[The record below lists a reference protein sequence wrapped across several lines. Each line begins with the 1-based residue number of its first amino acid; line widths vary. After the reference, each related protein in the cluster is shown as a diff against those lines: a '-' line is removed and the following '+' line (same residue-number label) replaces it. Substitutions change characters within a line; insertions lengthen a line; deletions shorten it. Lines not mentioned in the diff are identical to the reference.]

1 MNSERSITV
10 PPEFDILI
18 KSGRILDGTGNPWYA
33 ADLGIQGGRITR
45 IQKDMDPRSA
55 RRVIDAQGLTV
66 CPGFIDTH
74 SHDDVYLL
82 VNPQCDD
89 KVLQGVTTNVIGN
102 CGISVSPLSE
112 EHGTEMSNLLAVMC
126 GQQTRAEGLDI
137 KSFGDYLAKLEA
149 LKPGVNVVP
158 LVGHATVRVAL
169 LGTANRAPSQSELKE
184 MKAQVARA
192 MQEGGFGLS
201 TGLIYAP
208 SNYARTEEI
217 VELAKAAAQFHGIY
231 TTHMRSEGD
240 AEPAAIGEA
249 LRIGQE
255 AGIPVHISHHK
266 VVGKNNWGK
275 SVDTLN
281 MISEARQRGIEVT
294 CDQYPYRAGSTFLAA
309 VLPPAVLAGG
319 PDVFRTK
326 LKDKA
331 FRAQVVETIKKDS
344 EEGWENLIKGAGF
357 EGLVI
362 SVSRHENYVG
372 KSISEIALS
381 ENRSPYDVIFDLVV
395 EEERGCIIILFM
407 MDEEDIVRIMRSPWT
422 MIGSDGIPGF
432 GVKKVHPRMT
442 GTFPRILGRYVREQA
457 ILTIEEAIRK
467 MTSLPAQTFGV
478 QGKGLL
484 KEGLDADVV
493 VFDPATILDKA
504 TYEEP
509 NQGPEGIHYVLV
521 NGEIAAQDGKVTGAT
536 SGKVLRHNL

>member
-1 MNSERSITV
+1 M

-18 KSGRILDGTGNPWYA
+18 RSGRILDGTGNPWHA
-33 ADLGIQGGRITR
+33 ADVGIQGGRITGIR
-45 IQKDMDPRSA
+45 KEMDPQLA
-55 RRVIDAQGLTV
+55 RRVIDAHGFTV

-82 VNPQCDD
+82 VNPRCDE
-89 KVLQGVTTNVIGN
+89 KILQGVTTNVIGN
-102 CGISVSPLSE
+102 CGISVSPLSD
-112 EHGTEMSNLLAVMC
+112 EHRAEMTSFLAVMC
-126 GQQTRAEGLDI
+126 GQQVRTEKLNI
-137 KSFGDYLAKLEA
+137 LTFGDYLTKLEA
-149 LKPGVNVVP
+149 LKPGMNVLP
-158 LVGHATVRVAL
+158 LVGHSTVRIAT
-169 LGTANRAPSQSELKE
+169 LGAANRAPSENELKK

-192 MQEGGFGLS
+192 MEEGAFGLS

-208 SNYARTEEI
+208 SNYAKTEEI

-240 AEPAAIGEA
+240 AEPAAIAETI
-249 LRIGQE
+249 RIGRE

-266 VVGKNNWGK
+266 VVGKQNWGK
-275 SVDTLN
+275 SVDTLK
-281 MISEARQRGIEVT
+281 MMAEARAAGVEVT

-319 PDVFRTK
+319 PAVFTTK
-326 LKDKA
+326 LKDA
-331 FRAQVVETIKKDS
+331 GFRAQIVETIESKS
-344 EEGWENLIKGAGF
+344 AAGWENLIKGAGF

-372 KSISEIALS
+372 KSISDIARI
-381 ENRSPYDVIFDLVV
+381 ENKSPYDVIFDLVV
-395 EEERGCIIILFM
+395 EENLGCIIILFM
-407 MDEEDIVRIMRSPWT
+407 MDEEDIIRIMRNPWT

-432 GVKKVHPRMT
+432 GVKKVHPRMS
-442 GTFPRILGRYVREQA
+442 GTFPRILGRYVREQR

-478 QGKGLL
+478 QGKGLI
-484 KEGLDADVV
+484 KEGFDADVV
-493 VFDPATILDKA
+493 IFDPATILDQA

-509 NQGPEGIHYVLV
+509 NQGPVGIRYVLV
-521 NGEIAAQDGKVTGAT
+521 NGEIAAENGKVTGAT
-536 SGKVLRHNL
+536 SGKVLRRSN

>member
-1 MNSERSITV
+1 MPR
-10 PPEFDILI
+10 EFDTLI

-33 ADLGIQGGRITR
+33 ADVGIQAGRITR
-45 IQKDMDPRSA
+45 IQKGMDPQSA

-112 EHGTEMSNLLAVMC
+112 EHGAEMTNLLAVMC
-126 GQQTRAEGLDI
+126 GQQASAQGLNM
-137 KSFGDYLAKLEA
+137 KSFGDYLARLEA

-158 LVGHATVRVAL
+158 LVGHATVRVAV
-169 LGTANRAPSQSELKE
+169 LGTANRAPTQSELKE
-184 MKAQVARA
+184 MKASASRA
-192 MQEGGFGLS
+192 MEDGAFGLS

-208 SNYARTEEI
+208 ANYAQTEEI
-217 VELAKAAAQFHGIY
+217 VELAKAAAQFHGLY

-240 AEPAAIGEA
+240 AETAAIAEA
-249 LRIGQE
+249 LRISGE

-266 VVGKNNWGK
+266 VAGKKNWGK
-275 SVDTLN
+275 SLDTLK
-281 MISEARQRGIEVT
+281 MMAEARNRGIEVT

-309 VLPPAVLAGG
+309 VLPPTVLAGG

-326 LKDKA
+326 LNDKA
-331 FRAQVVETIKKDS
+331 FRAQVVETIEKDS

-362 SVSRHENYVG
+362 SVSKHENYVG
-372 KSISEIALS
+372 KSISAIAKR
-381 ENRSPYDVIFDLVV
+381 EDRSPYDVIFDLVV
-395 EEERGCIIILFM
+395 EDERGCIIILFM
-407 MDEEDIVRIMRSPWT
+407 MDEEDIIRIMRSPWT

-442 GTFPRILGRYVREQA
+442 GTFPRVLGRYVREQG
-457 ILTIEEAIRK
+457 ILTIEDAIRK
-467 MTSLPAQTFGV
+467 MTSLPAQTFGIKD
-478 QGKGLL
+478 KGLL

-493 VFDPATILDKA
+493 IFDPATILDRA

-509 NQGPEGIHYVLV
+509 NQGPVGIRYVLV
-521 NGEIAAQDGKVTGAT
+521 NGEIAAENGKVTGAT
-536 SGKVLRHNL
+536 SGKVLRHSK